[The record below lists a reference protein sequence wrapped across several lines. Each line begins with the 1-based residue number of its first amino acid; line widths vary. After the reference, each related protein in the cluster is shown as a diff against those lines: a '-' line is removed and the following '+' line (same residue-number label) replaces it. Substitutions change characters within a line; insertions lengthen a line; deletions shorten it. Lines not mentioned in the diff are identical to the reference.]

1 MNEIF
6 DKKWISIVGEDYK
19 PKPGEFFVNK
29 ENEVIAGEADE
40 SSEVETSIGI
50 MTDDENFPEFPSR
63 SEREIDGIT
72 AGELIALLQKY
83 PAETPVQ
90 VSELNWSGATDLTGV
105 LDNKDYGNDNDLI
118 ILEFNQAKYHN

>member
-29 ENEVIAGEADE
+29 ENEVISGVIEE
-40 SSEVETSIGI
+40 SSERDI
-50 MTDDENFPEFPSR
+50 DEVLSDMPTR
-63 SEREIDGIT
+63 SERDIDGIT

-90 VSELNWSGATDLTGV
+90 VSEINWSGATDLTGV